1 MIPPPPEGYRIV
13 SNAEIPIVPRDAMY
27 RSHERDD
34 FQPSNNVGNPPNRHC
49 QYAIPITEPEP
60 QTELVATQRR
70 VIEILEA
77 NLEKAEARFQALQQE
92 SDQMLDIIAQ
102 QLEALEA
109 RGERIAEIRAILK
122 RLTII
127 TA

>member
-1 MIPPPPEGYRIV
+1 MTPPPEGYRIV

-34 FQPSNNVGNPPNRHC
+34 FQPSNNVGNPPNMHC

-60 QTELVATQRR
+60 QSELVATQRR

-77 NLEKAEARFQALQQE
+77 NLEKLEARFQAREAELMDVIE
-92 SDQMLDIIAQ
+92 SQRQRLT
-102 QLEALEA
+102 
-109 RGERIAEIRAILK
+109 EIRICFNQINHNLS
-122 RLTII
+122 
-127 TA
+127 